1 MGRVPTFWFIGP
13 SVRNLERRL
22 CAMLEPAVGVFG
34 LELLGLQLMQH
45 GNSSCL
51 RVYIDG
57 DDGISVDDCARVSHQ
72 ISGVLDVEDPISGH
86 YTLEV
91 SSPGLDRPLFKPEH
105 FARFAGHEVRLKLSV
120 PLDGRRKFKGELKG
134 FEDDRVQLVEDDTHW
149 AIPLDMIGTAR
160 LVPDV

>member
-1 MGRVPTFWFIGP
+1 MGRGPTFWFIGP
-13 SVRNLERRL
+13 SVRNLEKRL
-22 CAMLEPAVGVFG
+22 CVMLEPAVGVFG
-34 LELLGLQLMQH
+34 LELLGLQLVQH

-72 ISGVLDVEDPISGH
+72 ISGVLDVEDPIAGH

-91 SSPGLDRPLFKPEH
+91 SSPGLDRPLFKPDH
-105 FARFAGHEVRLKLSV
+105 FARFVGHKVRLKLSV
-120 PLDGRRKFKGELKG
+120 PFEGRRKFKGELKG
-134 FEDDRVQLVEDDTHW
+134 FEDERVQLVEDDKLW